1 MYDTAANGVDGT
13 IGESAMAER
22 VFPDSGAWFMLRL
35 LTPPNSLSNVLSI
48 RGTLAGEPP
57 PGAKQEAM
65 VGELT
70 GESDFRMRV
79 DRRRLD
85 Q

>member
-1 MYDTAANGVDGT
+1 VT
-13 IGESAMAER
+13 ER

-57 PGAKQEAM
+57 AGSKQELVVIA
-65 VGELT
+65 VNDQLLNTQYAPPAELPIST
-70 GESDFRMRV
+70 TKSPIV
-79 DRRRLD
+79 
-85 Q
+85 